1 MLFGVTSRSVRGIS
15 TVVALLAVGA
25 VGCSDAIDSA
35 KAGAKTALR
44 QRSVF
49 SLTQGDC
56 YNPNSEA
63 TGSEEFAVEIVPC
76 KEPHK
81 GQVVGEFSID
91 GITEYPGEEGA
102 SKIAD
107 ERCPVESRKFVSDT
121 WAVPAGVD
129 LFYYYPTPQSWRT
142 GDRAVSCAYTK
153 ELGDFTG
160 SLESKSLAAD
170 QLAYL
175 NGSNA
180 VYEALWAN
188 QPEAKMIEDDLAAY
202 KKQAKA
208 VATALDGHLRTMK
221 DIQQPETVKLRTKLE
236 ETADAWH
243 DAAEAKDTDAFY
255 IAYDVAF
262 TGIDPGKTVGARKEL
277 KLATTVPADDADVWA
292 D

>member
-49 SLTQGDC
+49 TLTPGDC
-56 YNPNSEA
+56 FNPNSEA
-63 TGSEEFAVEIVPC
+63 TASEEFAVEIVPC

-91 GITEYPGEEGA
+91 GLTEYPGEDGA

-107 ERCPVESRKFVSDT
+107 ERCPVESQKFVSDT

-129 LFYYYPTPQSWRT
+129 LFYYYPTAQSWRT
-142 GDRAVSCAYTK
+142 GDRGVSCTYTK
-153 ELGDFTG
+153 KSGSVTG
-160 SLESKSLAAD
+160 SLKNESLNAD

-175 NGSNA
+175 KGSNA

-188 QPEAKMIEDDLAAY
+188 QPEAKLIEDDLAAY

-208 VATALDGHLRTMK
+208 VAAALDSHLRAMK
-221 DIQQPETVKLRTKLE
+221 GIQQPETVKLRTKLE
-236 ETADAWH
+236 ETAGAWD
-243 DAAEAKDTDAFY
+243 DAAKAKDTDAFY
-255 IAYDVAF
+255 IAYDLAF
-262 TGIDPGKTVGARKEL
+262 TGIDPSRTVGARKEL